1 MSENFEPR
9 NELER
14 ALVAAQEDRMSDQ
27 ELMSLLM
34 TSQLFMP
41 VRDRLGIGGF
51 QSSSRATPLS
61 VKAEDG
67 TDVLVVFTSPDRAK
81 GFLADFPQYQGGLL
95 TDLKWILEK
104 MGTGFGITINPG
116 WPVGLELEPQALV
129 QIARSVPLQ

>member
-1 MSENFEPR
+1 
-9 NELER
+9 
-14 ALVAAQEDRMSDQ
+14 
-27 ELMSLLM
+27 
-34 TSQLFMP
+34 
-41 VRDRLGIGGF
+41 
-51 QSSSRATPLS
+51 